1 MKGKWSMRWARR
13 QGLTLLIV
21 SLTVGAC
28 HRGKSR
34 HSADAGNATVTL
46 TPRALAVTGVATET
60 ATASSV
66 PESFSTTGEIGFD
79 PSRVVA
85 VNAPVTGRVQ
95 RLLVG
100 VGDRVNAGDTLA
112 TVQSP
117 EFLSGAAVVTA
128 PRAGV
133 ITVLAAGPQQLVT
146 AGTELMR
153 VAGIDRVWLR
163 VDLYAQYASLARSDL
178 PVEARVAAFPGQVWK
193 GRLAGVAPNVDS
205 VTQAVAARVVLDNSD
220 HRLLPGMYADVQVQ
234 TGGSIRGILIPRE
247 AVIHDGGRQLVMI
260 RQGTAESPNFFPSVV
275 QLGPVVDTRVAV
287 LRGVNPGEQVVVK
300 GGYELY
306 SAGYAFA
313 RGAEEE

>member
-1 MKGKWSMRWARR
+1 
-13 QGLTLLIV
+13 
-21 SLTVGAC
+21 
-28 HRGKSR
+28 
-34 HSADAGNATVTL
+34 
-46 TPRALAVTGVATET
+46 VTGVATET

-85 VNAPVTGRVQ
+85 VNVPVTGRVQ

-133 ITVLAAGPQQLVT
+133 VTVLAAGPQQLVT

-205 VTQAVAARVVLDNSD
+205 VTQAVAARVVLDNTD